1 MATTIPLGYHIWS
14 ATFTVAGSTHN
25 NVITCGGRNAGFLT
39 APSLNTAWRNAM
51 STGGGPLLAGS
62 LPTGWTQVES
72 KILANIGGLLY
83 TDINTSVVVGAGP
96 ATPPPMNTALI
107 VKKECGISG
116 RPYQARFFAPP
127 SIQESTV
134 DAAGQLTSPSLTT
147 VQAQWTTAYSNLQT
161 ALIDP
166 VILHDPALGLIP
178 TKITAF
184 TVKGRLGT
192 IGRRMRR

>member
-1 MATTIPLGYHIWS
+1 MATNIPLGFHIWS
-14 ATFTVAGSTHN
+14 ATFTVTGSTHN

-39 APSLNTAWRNAM
+39 AASINTAWRSGMAG
-51 STGGGPLLAGS
+51 TGAPLLPGAI
-62 LPTGWTQVES
+62 PTGWTWVES
-72 KILANIGGLLY
+72 KVLANIGGLLY
-83 TDINTSVVVGAGP
+83 TDVNTTIVAGAG
-96 ATPPPMNTALI
+96 ASTPPPMNTALI

-127 SIQESTV
+127 AIQESTV
-134 DAAGQLTSPSLTT
+134 DAAGQLTGPSLSAI
-147 VQAQWTTAYSNLQT
+147 QSFWTAGYNNLQT
-161 ALIDP
+161 LLLDP
-166 VILHDPALGLIP
+166 VIIHDPALGLIP